1 MCKTQCKSFYQSW
14 LSEQE
19 ELVPEEQ
26 QAVFSNKW
34 IRNWMEEYNVS
45 LQKLSKWYQTA
56 QKDEE
61 KALMNTLNIDK
72 YLDCTKD
79 ISQ

>member
-1 MCKTQCKSFYQSW
+1 MCNTQCKSFYQSW

-19 ELVPEEQ
+19 ALVPEEQ

-45 LQKLSKWYQTA
+45 LQKLSKWYQIA
-56 QKDEE
+56 QKDEG
-61 KALMNTLNIDK
+61 KALMNTLNIDE